1 MISVSQSQRFNAIDA
16 VRGFCLLNI
25 FVNHMPV
32 GVLQLA
38 SVSNLGFSDSAEIF
52 VFLAGVSMFLA
63 YGRQD
68 FSGIVASLWRR
79 AAKLYRVNLLILAV
93 SLICLLIL
101 ADVLGAR
108 NMLDEQLLTTFAAK
122 DPLTV
127 AWHVLT
133 LQQSIGYSTVLRLY
147 IALSILAPALI
158 WLAARRW
165 WWPLP
170 LAVAIWGLAGQ
181 FHLVAHDSLTG
192 APLNLTILPWILIFT
207 CGVAFGAG
215 LRQGVPAPKSPLL
228 LGMAL
233 TLVVGYLALLYVLP
247 FWPAGQAWVA
257 DRNAHFW
264 LGDSKMYQ
272 SPLRVLHALSVAYI
286 LVAYRDAPVLRLLH
300 KIGPGNLLVR
310 LGRRS
315 LPVFTV
321 GVLLAVPATEL
332 IYAVNRTFG
341 RGSPCAIALEIAFVG
356 LGVAAM
362 TLVADRRWPF
372 GLGDMT
378 ARSVRT
384 APAAMEGAAGA

>member
-1 MISVSQSQRFNAIDA
+1 MQPSQRFNAIDA

-38 SVSNLGFSDSAEIF
+38 SVSNLGFSDSAEVF
-52 VFLAGVSMFLA
+52 VFLAGVSMVLA

-68 FSGIVASLWRR
+68 FAGIVTSLWRR
-79 AAKLYRVNLLILAV
+79 AAKLYRVNLLILAI
-93 SLICLLIL
+93 SLISLLTL
-101 ADVLGAR
+101 AHWLGAR
-108 NMLDEQLLTTFAAK
+108 NMLDEKLLTTFAAK

-147 IALSILAPALI
+147 IALSILAPALV

-170 LAVAIWGLAGQ
+170 LAAAIWALAGQ
-181 FHLVAHDSLTG
+181 FHLVSHDSLTG
-192 APLNLTILPWILIFT
+192 APLNLTILPWMLIFT
-207 CGVAFGAG
+207 CGVALGAG
-215 LRQGVPAPKSPLL
+215 LRQGVRAPKSPLL
-228 LGMAL
+228 LGAAL

-247 FWPAGQAWVA
+247 FWPAAQQWVA
-257 DRNAHFW
+257 ERNAHFW
-264 LGDSKMYQ
+264 LGDSKMYE

-286 LVAYRDAPVLRLLH
+286 LTAYRDAPVLRLLY
-300 KIGPGNLLVR
+300 KVGPENLLVR

-321 GVLLAVPATEL
+321 GALLAVPATEL
-332 IYAVNRTFG
+332 IYAANRAYG
-341 RGSPCAIALEIAFVG
+341 RGSPAGVALEIAFVG

-362 TLVADRRWPF
+362 TMVADRRWPF
-372 GLGDMT
+372 GLGD
-378 ARSVRT
+378 RT
-384 APAAMEGAAGA
+384 AQTRNSAPAVMESAASA